1 MKFPVADRAVSSAM
15 FKGSLLGLTAALLLS
30 GTALAQLSGDAVR
43 IGVLTDMNG
52 NLSALSGKGSVV
64 AAQMAVD
71 DFGGQVLGKKIELL
85 SADHQNKPD
94 IGSQVAN
101 KWFDIDGVD
110 MIVDAPNSAVALAV
124 QGIAKDK
131 NRVFIAS
138 AGGTA
143 ALTGK
148 DCSPTGIHWTWD
160 TYAAAASTGRAIVED
175 GGKSWFFLTADYAFG
190 HAMEAD
196 VARIVNA
203 QGGKVAGGVRHP
215 TNTSDFSSF
224 LLQAQASGADVIALA
239 NGGSD
244 TSNSIKQAQEF
255 GLTKKMKMAALA
267 IFITDVHAIG
277 PQAAQGLLL
286 TTAFYWD
293 RTPESRAWSKRFF
306 EKHGA
311 MPTMSQAG
319 VYSAVTHYLNAIAAA
334 KTDDAMPVVAKMKQT
349 PINDMFATGGKIRD
363 DGRMVHDMYLVQVK
377 APGEVKQPWDYYK
390 VLRTV
395 KGDDAFRPLSESDC
409 PLVKK

>member
-1 MKFPVADRAVSSAM
+1 
-15 FKGSLLGLTAALLLS
+15 
-30 GTALAQLSGDAVR
+30 
-43 IGVLTDMNG
+43 
-52 NLSALSGKGSVV
+52 
-64 AAQMAVD
+64 
-71 DFGGQVLGKKIELL
+71 
-85 SADHQNKPD
+85 
-94 IGSQVAN
+94 
-101 KWFDIDGVD
+101 
-110 MIVDAPNSAVALAV
+110 
-124 QGIAKDK
+124 
-131 NRVFIAS
+131 
-138 AGGTA
+138 
-143 ALTGK
+143 
-148 DCSPTGIHWTWD
+148 
-160 TYAAAASTGRAIVED
+160 
-175 GGKSWFFLTADYAFG
+175 
-190 HAMEAD
+190 
-196 VARIVNA
+196 
-203 QGGKVAGGVRHP
+203 VRHP
-215 TNTSDFSSF
+215 TNISDFSSF
-224 LLQAQASGADVIALA
+224 LLQAQSSGADVIALA

-306 EKHGA
+306 DKHGA

-319 VYSAVTHYLNAIAAA
+319 VYSAVMHYLKAIADT
-334 KTDDAMPVVAKMKQT
+334 KTDEAPKVVAKMKAT

-377 APGEVKQPWDYYK
+377 APSEVKGPWDYYK

>member
-1 MKFPVADRAVSSAM
+1 MTSQTRHNVAIR
-15 FKGSLLGLTAALLLS
+15 GSLAGLAVTFALTTAAF
-30 GTALAQLSGDAVR
+30 AQISGDAIR

-52 NLSALSGKGSVV
+52 NLSALSGKGSVI
-64 AAQMAVD
+64 AAQMAAE
-71 DFGGQVLGKKIELL
+71 DFGGQVAGKKIEIL

-94 IGSQVAN
+94 IGSQIAN
-101 KWFDIDGVD
+101 KWFDVDGVD

-124 QGIAKDK
+124 QGIAREK

-148 DCSPTGIHWTWD
+148 ACSPTGIHWTWD

-196 VARIVNA
+196 VQRIVKET
-203 QGGKVAGGVRHP
+203 GGKVAGGVRHP
-215 TNTSDFSSF
+215 TNISDFSSF
-224 LLQAQASGADVIALA
+224 LLQAQTSGADVIALA

-277 PQAAQGLLL
+277 PQQAQGLLL

-306 EKHGA
+306 DKHGA

-319 VYSAVTHYLNAIAAA
+319 VYSAVMHYLKAIADA
-334 KTDDAMPVVAKMKQT
+334 KTDEALPVVAKMKQA

-377 APGEVKQPWDYYK
+377 APADVKGPWDYYK

-409 PLVKK
+409 PLIKK

>member
-1 MKFPVADRAVSSAM
+1 MARLARSINSR
-15 FKGSLLGLTAALLLS
+15 ALLLGMAAS
-30 GTALAQLSGDAVR
+30 LLLGTAASAQVSNDAVR

-52 NLSALSGKGSVV
+52 NLASLSGKGSVV
-64 AAQMAVD
+64 AATMAVE
-71 DFGGQVLGKKIELL
+71 DFGGKVLDKKIEIVT
-85 SADHQNKPD
+85 ADHQNKAD
-94 IGSQVAN
+94 IGTQIAN
-101 KWFDIDGVD
+101 KWIDVEGVD
-110 MIVDAPNSAVALAV
+110 MIVDVPNSSVALAV
-124 QGIAKDK
+124 QEVAKQK

-148 DCSPTGIHWTWD
+148 ACSPTGVHWTWD
-160 TYAAAASTGRAIVED
+160 TYAAAVSTAKAIVDE
-175 GGKSWFFLTADYAFG
+175 GSKNWFFLTAEYAFG

-196 VARIVNA
+196 VARVVKA
-203 QGGKVAGGVRHP
+203 QGGKVAGSVRHP

-224 LLQAQASGADVIALA
+224 LLQAQASGADVMALA

-244 TSNSIKQAQEF
+244 TSNSLKQAQEF
-255 GLTKKMKMAALA
+255 GLTKKFKIAALA
-267 IFITDVHAIG
+267 IFITDVHAVG
-277 PQAAQGLLL
+277 PQSAQGLLL

-306 EKHGA
+306 AKHGA

-319 VYSAVTHYLNAIAAA
+319 VYSAVTHYLKAVAAA
-334 KTDDAMPVVAKMKQT
+334 KTDLAAPVVAAMKAS
-349 PINDMFATGGKIRD
+349 PVNDMFATNGKIRD

-377 APGEVKQPWDYYK
+377 APADVKQPWDYYK

-395 KGDDAFRPLSESDC
+395 KGEEAFRPLAESDC

>member
-1 MKFPVADRAVSSAM
+1 MVRSINLRAILLGMAA
-15 FKGSLLGLTAALLLS
+15 SLLLGTAAS
-30 GTALAQLSGDAVR
+30 AQVSNDAVR

-52 NLSALSGKGSVV
+52 NLASLSGKGSVV
-64 AAQMAVD
+64 AATMAVE
-71 DFGGQVLGKKIELL
+71 DFGGKVLDKKIEIV
-85 SADHQNKPD
+85 SADHQNKAD
-94 IGSQVAN
+94 IGTQIAN
-101 KWFDIDGVD
+101 KWIDVEGVD
-110 MIVDAPNSAVALAV
+110 MIIDVPNSSVALAV
-124 QGIAKDK
+124 QEVAKQK

-138 AGGTA
+138 AAGTA

-148 DCSPTGIHWTWD
+148 ACSPTGIHWTWD
-160 TYAAAASTGRAIVED
+160 TYAAAVSTAKAIVDE
-175 GGKSWFFLTADYAFG
+175 GNKNWFFLTADYAFG

-196 VARIVNA
+196 VSRIVKA
-203 QGGKVAGGVRHP
+203 QGGQVAGSVRHP

-224 LLQAQASGADVIALA
+224 LLQAQASGADVMALA

-244 TSNSIKQAQEF
+244 TSNSLKQAQEF
-255 GLTKKMKMAALA
+255 GLTKKFKIAALA
-267 IFITDVHAIG
+267 IFITDVHALG

-306 EKHGA
+306 ERHGA

-319 VYSAVTHYLNAIAAA
+319 VYSAVMHYLMAIAAA
-334 KTDDAMPVVAKMKQT
+334 KTDQAAPVVASMKAA
-349 PINDMFATGGKIRD
+349 PINDMFATNGKIRE

-377 APGEVKQPWDYYK
+377 APGDVKQPWDYYK

-395 KGDDAFRPLSESDC
+395 KGDEAFRSLSESDC

>member
-1 MKFPVADRAVSSAM
+1 MVRSISLRAILLGMAASLLLGNAVS
-15 FKGSLLGLTAALLLS
+15 
-30 GTALAQLSGDAVR
+30 AQVSNDAVR

-52 NLSALSGKGSVV
+52 NLASLSGKGSVV
-64 AAQMAVD
+64 AATMAVE
-71 DFGGQVLGKKIELL
+71 DFGGKVLDKKIEIV
-85 SADHQNKPD
+85 SADHQNKAD
-94 IGSQVAN
+94 IGTQIAN
-101 KWFDIDGVD
+101 QWIDIEGVD
-110 MIVDAPNSAVALAV
+110 MIIDVPNSSVALAV
-124 QGIAKDK
+124 QEIAKQK

-138 AGGTA
+138 AAGTA

-148 DCSPTGIHWTWD
+148 ACSPTGIHWTWD
-160 TYAAAASTGRAIVED
+160 TYAAAVSTAKAIVDE
-175 GGKSWFFLTADYAFG
+175 GNKNWFFLTADYAFG

-196 VARIVNA
+196 VSRIVKA
-203 QGGKVAGGVRHP
+203 QGGKVAGSVRHP

-224 LLQAQASGADVIALA
+224 LLQAQASGADVMALA

-244 TSNSIKQAQEF
+244 TSNSLKQAQEF
-255 GLTKKMKMAALA
+255 GLTKKFKIAALA
-267 IFITDVHAIG
+267 IFITDVHALG

-306 EKHGA
+306 ERHGA

-319 VYSAVTHYLNAIAAA
+319 VYSAVMHYLMAIAAA
-334 KTDDAMPVVAKMKQT
+334 KTDQAVPVVASMKAA
-349 PINDMFATGGKIRD
+349 PINDMFATNGKIRE

-377 APGEVKQPWDYYK
+377 APGDVKQPWDYYK

-395 KGDDAFRPLSESDC
+395 KGDEAFRSLSESDC

>member
-1 MKFPVADRAVSSAM
+1 MVRSTNLRGILLGMASLLLGTAVS
-15 FKGSLLGLTAALLLS
+15 
-30 GTALAQLSGDAVR
+30 AQVSNDAVR

-52 NLSALSGKGSVV
+52 NLASLSGKGSVV
-64 AAQMAVD
+64 AATMAVE
-71 DFGGQVLGKKIELL
+71 DFGGKVLDKKIEIV
-85 SADHQNKPD
+85 SADHQNKAD
-94 IGSQVAN
+94 IGTQIAN
-101 KWFDIDGVD
+101 KWIDVEGVD
-110 MIVDAPNSAVALAV
+110 MIIDVPNSSVALAV
-124 QGIAKDK
+124 QEVAKQK

-138 AGGTA
+138 AAGTA

-148 DCSPTGIHWTWD
+148 ACSPTGIHWTWD
-160 TYAAAASTGRAIVED
+160 TYAAAVSTAKAIIDE
-175 GGKSWFFLTADYAFG
+175 GNKNWFFLTADYAFG

-196 VARIVNA
+196 VSRIVKA
-203 QGGKVAGGVRHP
+203 QGGKVAGSVRHP

-224 LLQAQASGADVIALA
+224 LLQAQASGADVMALA

-244 TSNSIKQAQEF
+244 TSNSLKQAQEF
-255 GLTKKMKMAALA
+255 GLTKKFKIAALA
-267 IFITDVHAIG
+267 IFITDVHALG

-306 EKHGA
+306 ERHGA

-319 VYSAVTHYLNAIAAA
+319 VYSAVMHYLMAIAAA
-334 KTDDAMPVVAKMKQT
+334 KTDQAAPVVASMKAA
-349 PINDMFATGGKIRD
+349 PINDMFATNGKIRE

-377 APGEVKQPWDYYK
+377 APADVKQPWDYYK

-395 KGDDAFRPLSESDC
+395 KGDEAFRSLSESDC
-409 PLVKK
+409 PLIKK

>member
-1 MKFPVADRAVSSAM
+1 MIRSINSR
-15 FKGSLLGLTAALLLS
+15 ALLLGMAAS
-30 GTALAQLSGDAVR
+30 LLLGTAASAQVSNDAIR

-52 NLSALSGKGSVV
+52 NLASLSGKGSVL
-64 AAQMAVD
+64 AATMAVE
-71 DFGGQVLGKKIELL
+71 DFGGKVLDKKIEIVT
-85 SADHQNKPD
+85 ADHQNKAD
-94 IGSQVAN
+94 IGTQIAN
-101 KWFDIDGVD
+101 KWIDVEGVD
-110 MIVDAPNSAVALAV
+110 MIVDVPNSSVALAV
-124 QGIAKDK
+124 QEVAKQK

-148 DCSPTGIHWTWD
+148 ACSPTGIHWTWD
-160 TYAAAASTGRAIVED
+160 TYAAAVSTAKAIVDE
-175 GGKSWFFLTADYAFG
+175 GSKNWFFLTADYAFG
-190 HAMEAD
+190 HAMEAE
-196 VARIVNA
+196 VARVVKA
-203 QGGKVAGGVRHP
+203 QGGKVSGSVRHP

-224 LLQAQASGADVIALA
+224 LLQAQASGADVMALA

-244 TSNSIKQAQEF
+244 TSNSLKQAQEF
-255 GLTKKMKMAALA
+255 GLTKKFKIAALA
-267 IFITDVHAIG
+267 IFITDVHAVG
-277 PQAAQGLLL
+277 PQSAQGLLL

-306 EKHGA
+306 AKHGA

-319 VYSAVTHYLNAIAAA
+319 VYSAVTHYLKGVAAA
-334 KTDDAMPVVAKMKQT
+334 KTDQAAPVVAAMKAS
-349 PINDMFATGGKIRD
+349 PVNDMFATNGKIRD

-377 APGEVKQPWDYYK
+377 APADVKQPWDYYK

-395 KGDDAFRPLSESDC
+395 KGEEAFRPLAESEC

>member
-1 MKFPVADRAVSSAM
+1 MVRSINLRAILLGMAS
-15 FKGSLLGLTAALLLS
+15 SLLLGTAAS
-30 GTALAQLSGDAVR
+30 AQVSNDAVR

-52 NLSALSGKGSVV
+52 NLASLSGKGSVV
-64 AAQMAVD
+64 AATMAVE
-71 DFGGQVLGKKIELL
+71 DFGGKVLDKKIEIV
-85 SADHQNKPD
+85 SADHQNKAD
-94 IGSQVAN
+94 IGTQIAN
-101 KWFDIDGVD
+101 KWIDVEGVD
-110 MIVDAPNSAVALAV
+110 MIIDVPNSSVALAV
-124 QGIAKDK
+124 QEVAKQK

-138 AGGTA
+138 AAGTA

-148 DCSPTGIHWTWD
+148 ACSPTGIHWTWD
-160 TYAAAASTGRAIVED
+160 TYAAAVSTAKAIVDE
-175 GGKSWFFLTADYAFG
+175 GNKNWFFLTADYAFG

-196 VARIVNA
+196 VSRIVKA
-203 QGGKVAGGVRHP
+203 QGGNVAGSVRHP

-224 LLQAQASGADVIALA
+224 LLQAQASGADVMALA

-244 TSNSIKQAQEF
+244 TSNSLKQAQEF
-255 GLTKKMKMAALA
+255 GLTKKFKIAALA
-267 IFITDVHAIG
+267 IFITDVHALG

-306 EKHGA
+306 ERHGA

-319 VYSAVTHYLNAIAAA
+319 VYSAVMHYLMAIAAA
-334 KTDDAMPVVAKMKQT
+334 KTDQAAPVVASMKAA
-349 PINDMFATGGKIRD
+349 PINDMFATNGKIRE

-377 APGEVKQPWDYYK
+377 APADVKQPWDYYK

-395 KGDDAFRPLSESDC
+395 KGDEAFRSLSESDC

>member
-1 MKFPVADRAVSSAM
+1 MVRSINLRAILLGMAA
-15 FKGSLLGLTAALLLS
+15 SLLL
-30 GTALAQLSGDAVR
+30 GTTVSAQVSNDAVR

-52 NLSALSGKGSVV
+52 NLASLSGKGSVV
-64 AAQMAVD
+64 AATMAVE
-71 DFGGQVLGKKIELL
+71 DFGGKVLDKKIEIV
-85 SADHQNKPD
+85 SADHQNKAD
-94 IGSQVAN
+94 IGTQIAN
-101 KWFDIDGVD
+101 QWIDVEGVD
-110 MIVDAPNSAVALAV
+110 MIIDVPNSSVALAV
-124 QGIAKDK
+124 QEIAKQK

-138 AGGTA
+138 AAGTA

-148 DCSPTGIHWTWD
+148 ACSPTGIHWTWD
-160 TYAAAASTGRAIVED
+160 TYAAAVSTAKAIVDE
-175 GGKSWFFLTADYAFG
+175 GNKNWFFLTADYAFG

-196 VARIVNA
+196 VSRIVKA
-203 QGGKVAGGVRHP
+203 QGGKVAGSVRHP

-224 LLQAQASGADVIALA
+224 LLQAQASGADVMALA

-244 TSNSIKQAQEF
+244 TSNSLKQAQEF
-255 GLTKKMKMAALA
+255 GLTKKLKIAALA
-267 IFITDVHAIG
+267 IFITDVHALG

-306 EKHGA
+306 ERHGA

-319 VYSAVTHYLNAIAAA
+319 VYSAVMHYLMAIATA
-334 KTDDAMPVVAKMKQT
+334 KTDQAVPVVASMKAA
-349 PINDMFATGGKIRD
+349 PISDMFATNGKIRE

-377 APGEVKQPWDYYK
+377 APADVKQPWDYYK

-395 KGDDAFRPLSESDC
+395 KGDEAFRSLSDSDC

>member
-1 MKFPVADRAVSSAM
+1 MVRSINLRAILLGMAA
-15 FKGSLLGLTAALLLS
+15 SLLLGTAAS
-30 GTALAQLSGDAVR
+30 AQVSNDAVR

-52 NLSALSGKGSVV
+52 NLASLSGKGSVV
-64 AAQMAVD
+64 AATMAVE
-71 DFGGQVLGKKIELL
+71 DFGGKVLDKKIEIV
-85 SADHQNKPD
+85 SADHQNKAD
-94 IGSQVAN
+94 IGTQIAN
-101 KWFDIDGVD
+101 QWIDVEGVD
-110 MIVDAPNSAVALAV
+110 MIIDVPNSSVALAV
-124 QGIAKDK
+124 QEIAKQK

-138 AGGTA
+138 AAGTA

-148 DCSPTGIHWTWD
+148 ACSPTGIHWTWD
-160 TYAAAASTGRAIVED
+160 TYAAAVSTAKAIVDE
-175 GGKSWFFLTADYAFG
+175 GNKNWFFLTADYAFG

-196 VARIVNA
+196 VSRIVKA
-203 QGGKVAGGVRHP
+203 QGGKVAGSVRHP

-224 LLQAQASGADVIALA
+224 LLQAQASGADVMALA

-244 TSNSIKQAQEF
+244 TSNSLKQAQEF
-255 GLTKKMKMAALA
+255 GLTKKFKIAALA
-267 IFITDVHAIG
+267 IFITDVHALG

-306 EKHGA
+306 ERHGA

-319 VYSAVTHYLNAIAAA
+319 VYSAVMHYLMAIATA
-334 KTDDAMPVVAKMKQT
+334 KTDQAVPVVASMKAA
-349 PINDMFATGGKIRD
+349 PINDMFATNGKIRE

-377 APGEVKQPWDYYK
+377 APADVKQPWDYYK

-395 KGDDAFRPLSESDC
+395 KGDEAFRSLSESDC

>member
-1 MKFPVADRAVSSAM
+1 MARLARSINSR
-15 FKGSLLGLTAALLLS
+15 ALLLGMAAS
-30 GTALAQLSGDAVR
+30 LLLGTAASAQVSNDAVR

-52 NLSALSGKGSVV
+52 NLASLSGKGSVV
-64 AAQMAVD
+64 AATMAVE
-71 DFGGQVLGKKIELL
+71 DFGGKVLDKKIEIVT
-85 SADHQNKPD
+85 ADHQNKAD
-94 IGSQVAN
+94 IGTQIAN
-101 KWFDIDGVD
+101 KWIDVEGVD
-110 MIVDAPNSAVALAV
+110 MIVDVPNSSVALAV
-124 QGIAKDK
+124 QEVAKQK

-148 DCSPTGIHWTWD
+148 ACSPTGIHWTWD
-160 TYAAAASTGRAIVED
+160 TYAAAVSTAKAIVDE
-175 GGKSWFFLTADYAFG
+175 GSKNWFFLTADYAFG

-196 VARIVNA
+196 VARVVKA
-203 QGGKVAGGVRHP
+203 QGGKVAGSVRHP

-224 LLQAQASGADVIALA
+224 LLQAQASGADVMALA

-244 TSNSIKQAQEF
+244 TSNSLKQAQEF
-255 GLTKKMKMAALA
+255 GLTKKFKIAALA
-267 IFITDVHAIG
+267 IFITDVHAVG
-277 PQAAQGLLL
+277 PQSAQGLLL

-306 EKHGA
+306 AKHGA

-319 VYSAVTHYLNAIAAA
+319 VYSAVTHYLKAVAAA
-334 KTDDAMPVVAKMKQT
+334 KTDLAAPVVAAMKAS
-349 PINDMFATGGKIRD
+349 PVNDMFAANGKIRD

-377 APGEVKQPWDYYK
+377 APADVKQPWDYYK

-395 KGDDAFRPLSESDC
+395 KGEEAFRPLAESDC

>member
-1 MKFPVADRAVSSAM
+1 MVRSINLRAILLGMAA
-15 FKGSLLGLTAALLLS
+15 SLLLGTAAS
-30 GTALAQLSGDAVR
+30 AQVSNDAVR

-52 NLSALSGKGSVV
+52 NLASLSGKGSVV
-64 AAQMAVD
+64 AATMAVE
-71 DFGGQVLGKKIELL
+71 DFGGKVLDKKIEIV
-85 SADHQNKPD
+85 SADHQNKAD
-94 IGSQVAN
+94 IGAQIAN
-101 KWFDIDGVD
+101 QWIDVEGVD
-110 MIVDAPNSAVALAV
+110 MIIDVPNSSVALAV
-124 QGIAKDK
+124 QEIAKQK

-138 AGGTA
+138 AAGTA

-148 DCSPTGIHWTWD
+148 ACSPTGIHWTWD
-160 TYAAAASTGRAIVED
+160 TYAAAVSTAKAIVDEGD
-175 GGKSWFFLTADYAFG
+175 KNWFFLTADYAFG

-196 VARIVNA
+196 VSRIVKA
-203 QGGKVAGGVRHP
+203 QGGKVAGSVRHP

-224 LLQAQASGADVIALA
+224 LLQAQASGADVMALA

-244 TSNSIKQAQEF
+244 TSNSLKQAQEF
-255 GLTKKMKMAALA
+255 GLTKKFKIAALA
-267 IFITDVHAIG
+267 IFITDVHALG

-306 EKHGA
+306 ERHGA

-319 VYSAVTHYLNAIAAA
+319 VYSAVMHYLMAIATA
-334 KTDDAMPVVAKMKQT
+334 KTDQAAPVVASMKAA
-349 PINDMFATGGKIRD
+349 PINDMFATNGKIRE

-377 APGEVKQPWDYYK
+377 APADVKQPWDYYK

-395 KGDDAFRPLSESDC
+395 KGDEAFRSLSESDC
-409 PLVKK
+409 PLIKK

>member
-1 MKFPVADRAVSSAM
+1 MVRSINLRAILLGMAA
-15 FKGSLLGLTAALLLS
+15 SLLLGTAAS
-30 GTALAQLSGDAVR
+30 AQVSNDAVR

-52 NLSALSGKGSVV
+52 NLASLSGKGSVV
-64 AAQMAVD
+64 AATMAVE
-71 DFGGQVLGKKIELL
+71 DFGGKVLDKKIEIV
-85 SADHQNKPD
+85 SADHQNKAD
-94 IGSQVAN
+94 IGTQIAN
-101 KWFDIDGVD
+101 KWIDVEGVD
-110 MIVDAPNSAVALAV
+110 MIIDVPNSSVALAV
-124 QGIAKDK
+124 QEVAKQK

-138 AGGTA
+138 AAGTA

-148 DCSPTGIHWTWD
+148 ACSPTGIHWTWD
-160 TYAAAASTGRAIVED
+160 TYAAAVSTAKAIVDE
-175 GGKSWFFLTADYAFG
+175 GNKNWFFLTADYAFG

-196 VARIVNA
+196 VSRIVKA
-203 QGGKVAGGVRHP
+203 QGGNVAGSVRHP

-224 LLQAQASGADVIALA
+224 LLQAQASGADVMALA

-244 TSNSIKQAQEF
+244 TSNSLKQAQEF
-255 GLTKKMKMAALA
+255 GLTKKFKIAALA
-267 IFITDVHAIG
+267 IFITDVHALG

-306 EKHGA
+306 ERHGA

-319 VYSAVTHYLNAIAAA
+319 VYSAVMHYLMAIAAA
-334 KTDDAMPVVAKMKQT
+334 KTDQAAPVVASMKAA
-349 PINDMFATGGKIRD
+349 PINDMFATNGKIRE

-377 APGEVKQPWDYYK
+377 APADVKQPWDYYK

-395 KGDDAFRPLSESDC
+395 KGDEAFRSLSESDC

>member
-377 APGEVKQPWDYYK
+377 TPGEVKQPWDYYK